1 MSMQYTVMLSAAK
14 HLTEESMNLNAAGE
28 MLHFVQHDMVW
39 YGLKA
44 MYLTVLMQQCIL
56 LHAILR
62 ILYRTPL

>member
-1 MSMQYTVMLSAAK
+1 
-14 HLTEESMNLNAAGE
+14 MNLNAAGE